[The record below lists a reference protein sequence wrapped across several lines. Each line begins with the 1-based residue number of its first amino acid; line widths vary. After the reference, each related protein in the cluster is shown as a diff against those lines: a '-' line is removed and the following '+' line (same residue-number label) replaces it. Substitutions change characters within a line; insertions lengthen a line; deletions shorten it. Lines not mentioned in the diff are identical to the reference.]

1 MTQIIKKWV
10 KIILLNWEEEE
21 IQEIQGRCTSGS
33 VSIDGNAAVRR
44 TCNLSMVVDNPQEIN
59 GDWAISKKI
68 KVYIG
73 IEENNSVNWYKQ
85 GIFVITS
92 FSAAE
97 TANSYTVSLTAQDKM
112 CLLNGTFGGALYA
125 ETDFGNIS
133 TYKTI
138 KNPEGDETTVEE
150 KIELSI
156 FDIIKEA
163 VHDFGKEKYENIII
177 KDIEDALELVEYRGS
192 GVLLRNNSNGAD
204 NLIQIDLS
212 DSNLKEK
219 FKLIDYYG
227 LFVLDGDGEYKP
239 QYNFLSGRTYYIKV
253 PQKTEYEST
262 TKPSDKYI
270 DLSELISTFSTEE
283 NYEITEEEFED
294 YLQSEYEYLQET
306 YGVVYTV
313 QNDSYNIAYDLPRT
327 EVYILEAGNTIYQYG
342 DVIGYRP
349 TALTYSEKDFILKPG
364 ESVGALL
371 EKIKN
376 KFGLY
381 EYFYDVDGKF
391 VFQKKRTYINFQ
403 YNGTLNKNE
412 NSFGYLDNES
422 EYIADYEDKKQI
434 ISINSSPQI
443 QNIKNDYSIWGT
455 TNDKIPFHVRIGVN
469 KKPTEYVSYKGIKY
483 STLENVVEYEPVS
496 MQQLSWLMTSSE
508 LYYKKDENTTYE
520 PFTMEAILGE
530 LEVEIDESDNLFEA
544 LIWIFVLIIV
554 IALTTQAAATGKFL
568 YKKKEQKIDYREL
581 IYQMALDYYS
591 YHLEPDFYAVIEH
604 NNPWA
609 KNGKTGF
616 ESFYAD
622 MKEFWPHLYKG
633 DLTKEDLN
641 NYILAGE
648 NKGWSKKILEPS
660 SLIFW
665 FELIDGNEKYWIENI
680 GSRLKAETNSE
691 ITAIAYKDTP
701 NFLFTMTG
709 KEGED
714 IPQGWKASNKNIGKF
729 GSGYTNI
736 NVPVDLANEFVISS
750 KHYSAMELAE
760 QYIYSYTNL
769 AETKSISI
777 IPNYDL
783 KPNYKIKLLGEPYAI
798 KRITVPLA
806 YNGVM
811 NLELTKIYNN

>member
-10 KIILLNWEEEE
+10 KIVLLNWEEEE

-44 TCNLSMVVDNPQEIN
+44 TCNLSMVVDNPKEVN

-68 KVYIG
+68 KLYIG
-73 IEENNSVNWYKQ
+73 IEENNFINWYKQ

-97 TANSYTVSLTAQDKM
+97 SANNYTISLTAQDKM
-112 CLLNGTFGGALYA
+112 CLLNGTLGGALYA

-133 TYKTI
+133 TYKTV
-138 KNPEGDETTVEE
+138 KSPEGDETTVEE

-177 KDIEDALELVEYRGS
+177 KDIEDALELVEYRGN
-192 GVLLRNNSNGAD
+192 GVLLYRGD

-212 DSNLKEK
+212 DTSSDLG
-219 FKLIDYYG
+219 FKSIDYYG
-227 LFVLDGDGEYKP
+227 LFVQIGEDNYVP

-253 PQKTEYEST
+253 PQKVENESI
-262 TKPSDKYI
+262 TKPFKYI
-270 DLSELISTFSTEE
+270 PLQSLSEKTVPLSDGEKY
-283 NYEITEEEFED
+283 NITKNDFEAF
-294 YLQSEYEYLQET
+294 LQAEYEYLQET
-306 YGVVYTV
+306 YGVVYTK
-313 QNDSYNIAYDLPRT
+313 QNNIYSIAYELPRR
-327 EVYILEAGNTIYQYG
+327 EIFALEAGNTIYQYG

-364 ESVGALL
+364 ESIGTLL

-376 KFGLY
+376 KFGIY
-381 EYFYDVDGKF
+381 EYFYDIDGRF

-403 YNGTLNKNE
+403 YNGFLNKDE
-412 NSFGYLDNES
+412 NSYSQSYDES
-422 EYIADYEDKKQI
+422 EYIASYDDKKQI

-455 TNDKIPFHVRIGVN
+455 TKDKIPFHVRIGIN
-469 KKPTEYVSYKGIKY
+469 RKPIEYISYKGIKY
-483 STLENVVEYEPVS
+483 STLENSTEYEPITIE
-496 MQQLSWLMTSSE
+496 QLPWLMTSSE
-508 LYYKKDENTTYE
+508 LYYKNESNVLV
-520 PFTMEAILGE
+520 PFTIDKIVQELG
-530 LEVEIDESDNLFEA
+530 VEIDKSDNLIQAF
-544 LIWIFVLIIV
+544 IWILILIIA
-554 IALTTQAAATGKFL
+554 IALVAQAATLGKDFL
-568 YKKKEQKIDYREL
+568 YRKVEQEIDYREL
-581 IYQMALDYYS
+581 IHQMALDYYA
-591 YHLEPDFYAVIEH
+591 YHLEPDFYTVIEH

-609 KNGKTGF
+609 KNGRTGF

-633 DLTKEDLN
+633 DLTKDDLN

-680 GSRLKAETNSE
+680 GSRMKAETNSE

-709 KEGED
+709 EN
-714 IPQGWKASNKNIGKF
+714 IPSDWKASNENIGKF
-729 GSGYTNI
+729 GSGYINI
-736 NVPVDLANEFVISS
+736 NVPVELANDFVISS

-760 QYIYSYTNL
+760 QYLYSYTNL

-777 IPNYDL
+777 IPNYNL
-783 KPNYKIKLLGEPYAI
+783 QPNYKIKLLDEPYVI
-798 KRITVPLA
+798 KRITIPLA

-811 NLELTKIYNN
+811 NLELTRIYNN

>member
-10 KIILLNWEEEE
+10 KIILLDWEEEE

-44 TCNLSMVVDNPQEIN
+44 TCNLSMVVDDPQEIS

-73 IEENNSVNWYKQ
+73 IEENNSINWYKQ

-97 TANSYTVSLTAQDKM
+97 SANNYTVSLTAQDKM
-112 CLLNGTFGGALYA
+112 CLLNGTLGGALYA

-150 KIELSI
+150 KVELSI

-177 KDIEDALELVEYRGS
+177 KDIEDALELIEYRGN
-192 GVLLRNNSNGAD
+192 GILLHHGN
-204 NLIQIDLS
+204 NLIQMDLS
-212 DSNLKEK
+212 GTSSDLV
-219 FKLIDYYG
+219 FKPIDYYG
-227 LFVLDGDGEYKP
+227 LFIQISEDNYIP
-239 QYNFLSGRTYYIKV
+239 QYKFLPDKTYYIKV
-253 PQKTEYEST
+253 PPQKAKNGSP
-262 TKPSDKYI
+262 TKPSYI
-270 DLSELISTFSTEE
+270 KLQDLSKKAIPLSNGEKY
-283 NYEITEEEFED
+283 NITEDDFEAF
-294 YLQSEYEYLQET
+294 LQAEYEYLQET
-306 YGVVYTV
+306 YGVVYTK
-313 QNDSYNIAYDLPRT
+313 QNENYSIAYELPRT
-327 EVYILEAGNTIYQYG
+327 EIYILEAGNTIYQYG

-364 ESVGALL
+364 ESVGTLL

-376 KFGLY
+376 KFGIY
-381 EYFYDVDGKF
+381 EYFYDVDGRF

-403 YNGTLNKNE
+403 YNGFLNKNE
-412 NSFGYLDNES
+412 NSYNYSNDES
-422 EYIADYEDKKQI
+422 EYIASYNDKKQI
-434 ISINSSPQI
+434 VSINNSPQI
-443 QNIKNDYSIWGT
+443 QNIKNDYSLWGT
-455 TNDKIPFHVRIGVN
+455 TKDKIPFHVRIGIN
-469 KKPTEYVSYKGIKY
+469 RKPIEYISYKGIKY
-483 STLENVVEYEPVS
+483 STLENAVNYEPVTIK
-496 MQQLSWLMTSSE
+496 QLPWLMTSSE
-508 LYYKKDENTTYE
+508 LYYKDENNTLV
-520 PFTMEAILGE
+520 PFTVDEIVADLGA
-530 LEVEIDESDNLFEA
+530 EIDDSDNLIQAF
-544 LIWIFVLIIV
+544 IWILILIIV
-554 IALTTQAAATGKFL
+554 IALVAQAATTTTLEEGFL
-568 YKKKEQKIDYREL
+568 YRKVEQKIDYREL
-581 IYQMALDYYS
+581 IYQMALDYYA

-609 KNGKTGF
+609 KNGRTGF

-633 DLTKEDLN
+633 DLTKKDLN

-665 FELIDGNEKYWIENI
+665 FELIDGDEKYWIENI
-680 GSRLKAETNSE
+680 GSRMKAETNSE

-701 NFLFTMTG
+701 KFLFTMT
-709 KEGED
+709 EGD
-714 IPQGWKASNKNIGKF
+714 IPQDWKASNENIGKF

-736 NVPVDLANEFVISS
+736 NVPVDLAKDFVISS

-760 QYIYSYTNL
+760 QYLYSYTNL

-777 IPNYDL
+777 IPNYNL
-783 KPNYKIKLLGEPYAI
+783 KPNHKIKLLNESYVI
-798 KRITVPLA
+798 KRITIPLA
-806 YNGVM
+806 YNGIM